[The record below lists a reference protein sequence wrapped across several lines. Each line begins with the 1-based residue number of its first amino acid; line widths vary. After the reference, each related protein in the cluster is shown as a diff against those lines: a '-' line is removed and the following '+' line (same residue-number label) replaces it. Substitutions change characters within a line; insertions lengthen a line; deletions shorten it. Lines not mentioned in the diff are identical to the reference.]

1 MNTQTQNAHISKAMQ
16 VIPQVLQAKGLDSPR
31 EWLAT
36 ERDGRRYLFAV
47 MDVNRALQST
57 GSLKPYF
64 DSNLTHDMS
73 TLLGGAPVVLGNH
86 SGLRYCVPLSTP
98 PRLPANA
105 PLPDS
110 IPFDTLP
117 LGVGF
122 SGAISARP
130 EVFISGLVT
139 GAQGSGKST
148 FLKALAF
155 SARAH
160 GWAMYLADAKGHTF
174 NPDAWNT
181 VAATPVAQ
189 TGGELMALVEL
200 LDAELN
206 RRAKL
211 YRAVARD
218 GLLPDNLDEY
228 NREAAQRGSERL
240 PYFIFIADESNT
252 FFKMKGVADALEPV
266 IQHGRK
272 WGLVAVMAAHSWRA
286 DDASRSLT
294 MLFHTRACFRVDDDT
309 TGAVAL
315 GSKVWGKKAMGLNRP
330 GRGLLA
336 FGGQRP
342 QLFQSH
348 SLDKERER
356 ALLVATRNGESP
368 APTISDVEKRAL
380 TAARK
385 TGGRITIALA
395 QQAAGISERQAEK
408 LLTEWRSRGW
418 ARKDAR
424 QANAHVLTEAAPEQ
438 MMNAERRTMNDE

>member
-1 MNTQTQNAHISKAMQ
+1 MNTQTQNAHISKAMK
-16 VIPQVLQAKGLDSPR
+16 VIPKVLRAKGLDTPR

-36 ERDGRRYLFAV
+36 ERDGRRYLFGV
-47 MDVNRALQST
+47 MDANRALHST
-57 GSLKPYF
+57 GSLKPYYEP
-64 DSNLTHDMS
+64 NLTHDMS
-73 TLLGGAPVVLGNH
+73 TLLGGVPVVLGNH
-86 SGLRYCVPLSTP
+86 NGLRYCVPLSAP

-122 SGAISARP
+122 SGSINARP

-148 FLKALAF
+148 LLKALAF

-160 GWAMYLADAKGHTF
+160 GWQLYLADALGHTF

-181 VAATPVAQ
+181 VASAPVAQ

-200 LDAELN
+200 LGAELA
-206 RRAKL
+206 RRSKL
-211 YRAVARD
+211 YRAAARD
-218 GLLPDNLDEY
+218 GLMPGNLDEY
-228 NREAAQRGSERL
+228 NREAAPFGTLRAGCGGERL
-240 PYFIFIADESNT
+240 PYFMFIADEGNT
-252 FFKMKGVADALEPV
+252 FFKTKGVADALEPV

-315 GSKVWGKKAMGLNRP
+315 GSKVWGKKAMSLNRP

-356 ALLVATRNGESP
+356 ALLVSARNGEPP
-368 APTISDVEKRAL
+368 APMISAVEKRAL
-380 TAARK
+380 TAAREA
-385 TGGRITIALA
+385 GGRMTRATLA
-395 QQAAGISERQAEK
+395 AAGFQERQA
-408 LLTEWRSRGW
+408 RSLMEQFVARGW
-418 ARKDAR
+418 ARQDNMQAR
-424 QANAHVLTEAAPEQ
+424 ATVLTEAAPHG
-438 MMNAERRTMNDE
+438 

>member
-1 MNTQTQNAHISKAMQ
+1 MNTQTQNAAIDKAMR
-16 VIPQVLQAKGLDSPR
+16 VIPQVLRAKGLDTPR

-36 ERDGRRYLFAV
+36 ERDGRRYLFGV
-47 MDVNRALQST
+47 MDANRALQFT
-57 GSLKPYF
+57 GSLKPYYEP
-64 DSNLTHDMS
+64 NLTHDMS
-73 TLLGGAPVVLGNH
+73 TLLGGVPVVLGNH
-86 SGLRYCVPLSTP
+86 NGLRYCVPLSAP

-122 SGAISARP
+122 SGAITARP

-160 GWAMYLADAKGHTF
+160 GWQLYLADALGHTF
-174 NPDAWNT
+174 NPDAWSM
-181 VAATPVAQ
+181 VAAAPVAQ

-200 LDAELN
+200 LGAELT
-206 RRAKL
+206 RRSKL
-211 YRAVARD
+211 YRAAARD
-218 GLLPDNLDEY
+218 GLMPGNLDEY
-228 NREAAQRGSERL
+228 NREAARRGLERL
-240 PYFIFIADESNT
+240 PYFMFIADESNT
-252 FFKMKGVADALEPV
+252 FFKTKGVADALEPV

-315 GSKVWGKKAMGLNRP
+315 GSKVWSKKAMSLNRP

-356 ALLVATRNGESP
+356 ALLAAVRSGEPP
-368 APTISDVEKRAL
+368 APMISAVEKRAL
-380 TAARK
+380 TVAREA
-385 TGGRITIALA
+385 GGRMTKAMLM
-395 QQAAGISERQAEK
+395 AAGLQERQA
-408 LLTEWRSRGW
+408 RSLMEQFVMRGW
-418 ARKDAR
+418 ARKDNM
-424 QANAHVLTEAAPEQ
+424 QANATVLTEAAPK
-438 MMNAERRTMNDE
+438 ANDER